1 MTSKILNVTLGI
13 LTVAQRVKDLALL
26 QLWHS
31 LQVWVEFWFLA
42 WELICAVGAAKK
54 EKKILLLI
62 GHFHLPI
69 LTASRLWVQK
79 VWERELLKYLFSFTG
94 GSSSSPRDEAGCGF
108 ALKWCSCV
116 LLVLIFFLTRAK
128 LYSSEG
134 IECSTTLG
142 GRDDGG
148 GGRGVHRDTASL
160 SYSVWSSADALAV
173 TRGLKTSLWCAALS
187 RACEDMRRQPKKM
200 LLLSNPQMTYY

>member
-1 MTSKILNVTLGI
+1 M
-13 LTVAQRVKDLALL
+13 LL
-26 QLWHS
+26 LEFSLWHRGLRTWPCCS
-31 LQVWVEFWFLA
+31 CGIVCRCGLNFDSWPGNLYVLWVQP
-42 WELICAVGAAKK
+42 KK
-54 EKKILLLI
+54 KKKMLLLI